1 MSISPLKYES
11 KILSNLANM
20 LKLSEKSD
28 DEILSEINEGNENK
42 VFEIDDD
49 VKQVVDLNKINCTC
63 EESKKKI
70 EECDKKK
77 FVYNYN
83 IETYR
88 VDFFLDICN
97 ALSRSN
103 YKPYLSEEGKKEI
116 VNGLRVRR
124 NSNLYKYVSFF
135 LSKERMNKERMDD
148 GKKVENIYHCFKCLK
163 SVLHICIDDDD
174 DSNNNNNNKMKT
186 TMYLKN
192 NNSITEQIENK
203 IENDILNEEN
213 SSLEKVNHRKGV
225 ISVSK
230 YKSELTSITRMSNEK
245 IMQTIL
251 EHTKDMGIKKD
262 TAKNIRSRN
271 DNKNDDG
278 HDDHHS
284 SNNINSN
291 LNNNSNNNNII
302 KKSKTYESVKVRNNY
317 YYNDDNDY
325 DNHIYENENVIDN
338 NNNIEPE
345 KRNIPKRT
353 VVHKKSSVQRKT
365 NVTNKKRLSQNK
377 SITRNSY
384 KKNDRIN
391 STCDVRASK
400 IKDTI
405 YEKKKRNVR
414 RSFEVNANR
423 RKRNTRQKGG
433 FSDEEGMKM
442 NDDNKIDDN
451 AQNNNNIDDNTQN
464 NNNIEDNTQIN
475 NNIEDN
481 TQNNNNI
488 NDNTQNN
495 NIEDNTQNNNSIND
509 NTQNNNNINDNTQNN
524 NKNDDNNLKDNITN
538 NILDDNGVPKE
549 VDNNCQNDINVH
561 NKESCKNDIYSSI
574 QINNTFNNTMINS
587 TSVEEENNIRN
598 EQNVISN
605 VISDT
610 NIYPYNLSNV
620 NNMKDPN
627 FNNNPEKEYIKDK
640 DLCDLPNDNI
650 TSNGDNIKN
659 KEIYKM
665 DYANKALLSNNT
677 NEKDYDYNESDN
689 ASYSTDDSKY
699 VKYLK
704 RKKKLQEQGKIII
717 DLNLFHGNS
726 VKTTNKR
733 DKEEKLQE
741 KLRMKQIKKLLDE
754 KQMVI
759 CKIEDI
765 AKKRNKKYVKAQVL
779 SKDSKIERAYFS
791 HKMKKFYNSKSSYFG
806 CGWSSNKKEWTPF
819 IHAPFFENQ
828 HNAIYK
834 NRNKKLYEEIYDT
847 LLHGRIHPDIKVVEL
862 KDHKHP
868 IRLCTPYNEDC
879 YSVVYTG
886 KKINATDDRVIF
898 GEYTG
903 YVANNKELS
912 QEKHQYM
919 FALAF
924 NKKVFNDRKHVVFI
938 NEVELDEEQNYP
950 SQVGSTV
957 MNKVK
962 AHEKNNINNTN
973 IYNSPHILNGN
984 NNINSNTTEETMSN
998 RKIDKIKP
1006 VSNVVMTDY
1015 NNINSYINKCKTNEN
1030 NKKSRDINN
1039 LIILPDNYTYAVDS
1053 SYMFNEM
1060 SLVNHYKTCSVFNN
1074 FDFRIN
1080 SEWQLVYLD
1089 GWPHIILTSIPG
1101 VEIHPGEE
1109 IFADFGFEWFEKVN
1123 DICLNEFI
1131 KNNYFYRLYKLN
1143 TSREIVFNGMD
1154 DIVEKY
1160 NLLKNHITC
1169 NICMHNVNTDG
1180 NNFIL
1185 CSGCNHVYHLKCVH
1199 KFNTEVNENYEW
1211 FCSGCLQFCFNIIK
1225 QKEFVDYIEKEN
1237 QKRFIQLLDD
1247 LNGDNLN
1254 TVNNEKKS
1262 NAVDSINNS
1271 NSTDNIDNSNSIDN
1285 INNSN
1290 STDNINNSNS
1300 TDNINNSNSTDNI
1313 NNSNSIDNI
1322 HNSNSI
1328 DNIDNKDNLDNPN
1341 NSNISFG
1348 VNNSN
1353 ISYSTNNSNISYGVN
1368 NSNISYGVNNSNIS
1382 YGVNNSNISYS
1393 ANNSNISCSANN
1405 SNNIDKTNN
1414 GNSLDNADN
1423 INDVNKINKSNE
1435 IVIKDVNNNN
1445 FFSVE
1450 NNDKQKYLEG
1460 LENIRKL
1467 LQCKENI
1474 DDLFKNKEYVNS
1486 FLEKIDDEMNVFE
1499 NKRSEDESVKLDDL
1513 KHIFENSFELHLL
1526 IDYKKKLEDL
1536 LDSTEKV
1543 DSFLNDRNVL
1553 NTMKIRKRTLA
1564 FLMENK
1570 KYIDNF
1576 IQMNEEKNYTKI
1588 NDCEKNK
1595 KEEDINENTTCRQ
1608 VEKLED
1614 RIIQNNHNNQL
1625 TNPEY
1630 CSTLKGEEDKSVSLI
1645 DNKSMYERVDNHSIC
1660 NEINSCISSTYEK
1673 TLYNKSNNIIRNL
1686 KEMKKYEK
1694 ECQNNNNYSNMYCSY
1709 MMKLS
1714 KKILGFPL
1722 IKDFSKG
1729 LSTLEPS
1736 LPLNDHL
1743 KKLSVCTNCYS
1754 KHHDLAKAIICRV
1767 TKMHFEAN
1775 YNDYLTDEDL
1785 FKTSSEFIQSVIRE
1799 LANTV
1804 KEYRKKELNRVYLQH
1819 ATENDSMILDRVNKD
1834 MNLELNYNNVTPTRT
1849 SIHNGSCTKTNKEYN
1864 ESFYKIMSPS
1874 FNNDTVEKSNIITQE
1889 NNHILN
1895 NQIVHL
1901 AEEQVGNC
1909 EYQNKEVI
1917 DCGTKEHMNEK
1928 INDHSI
1934 EEKCHDDCYSKDMH
1948 ILYKNTFLP
1957 REEIDNCSI
1966 EKMKDQHEENDILK
1980 DLRKDTL
1987 NDTLNDMSKDMS
1999 KDMSNDM
2006 SKDMSN
2012 DMSNDVS
2019 NDVSNDLDDKKND
2032 LKSYEKPCKL
2042 NNFIPLIG
2050 VELGKTKFQRE
2061 FTNGTFV
2068 GTVTEQIKDENN
2080 NNFFVVTY
2088 EDGDVEWITPSFLFQ
2103 EILKQSTNNT
2113 TYPLASTFKDIFY
2126 EDFKKDIKL
2135 NNHSYELKIEKK
2147 KRKSMFEYVPNNNV
2161 TKRQRHAYEENLLK
2175 KKNTNQEVNTS
2186 RRSLSKVKNVEF
2198 NDSLRK
2204 TRKRTMSTG

>member
-28 DEILSEINEGNENK
+28 DEILSEINQGNENK

-83 IETYR
+83 IETYG

-116 VNGLRVRR
+116 MNGLRVRR

-163 SVLHICIDDDD
+163 SVLHICIDDE
-174 DSNNNNNNKMKT
+174 DSNNNNNNNNKIKT
-186 TMYLKN
+186 ALYLKN

-203 IENDILNEEN
+203 IENDILNEQN

-230 YKSELTSITRMSNEK
+230 YKSELTSITRMSNEI

-262 TAKNIRSRN
+262 TTKNIQSRN
-271 DNKNDDG
+271 DNKNDHGDE
-278 HDDHHS
+278 DDHRT
-284 SNNINSN
+284 NNINSN
-291 LNNNSNNNNII
+291 MKNSNNNNNNNII

-317 YYNDDNDY
+317 YYNDDHDY
-325 DNHIYENENVIDN
+325 DNHIYQTENVIDN
-338 NNNIEPE
+338 NNTEPT

-353 VVHKKSSVQRKT
+353 VVQKKSYVQRKT
-365 NVTNKKRLSQNK
+365 NITNKKRISQNK
-377 SITRNSY
+377 PVTRNSY

-391 STCDVRASK
+391 TTCDVRASK

-405 YEKKKRNVR
+405 YEKKKKKVR

-423 RKRNTRQKGG
+423 RKRGAGQKGV

-442 NDDNKIDDN
+442 DNDNKIDDN
-451 AQNNNNIDDNTQN
+451 TLNNNKIDGNISDNNKIDDNKIDGNTPNNNKIDDNT
-464 NNNIEDNTQIN
+464 
-475 NNIEDN
+475 
-481 TQNNNNI
+481 
-488 NDNTQNN
+488 
-495 NIEDNTQNNNSIND
+495 
-509 NTQNNNNINDNTQNN
+509 
-524 NKNDDNNLKDNITN
+524 LKDNITN
-538 NILDDNGVPKE
+538 NILDDNAVPKE
-549 VDNNCQNDINVH
+549 VDNNCENDKNVH
-561 NKESCKNDIYSSI
+561 NKESCRNDIYSSI
-574 QINNTFNNTMINS
+574 QISNTYNNTMINS
-587 TSVEEENNIRN
+587 TFVEEKNI
-598 EQNVISN
+598 ISN
-605 VISDT
+605 IMDNT
-610 NIYPYNLSNV
+610 NIYPYNLCNV
-620 NNMKDPN
+620 NNMEDPN
-627 FNNNPEKEYIKDK
+627 LSNNPEKEYIKENH
-640 DLCDLPNDNI
+640 LCDLPNDII
-650 TSNGDNIKN
+650 TSNGEDIKN

-665 DYANKALLSNNT
+665 DHPNKALLSNNT

-704 RKKKLQEQGKIII
+704 KKKKLQEQGKIII
-717 DLNLFHGNS
+717 DLNLFNGNS

-919 FALAF
+919 FALTF

-938 NEVELDEEQNYP
+938 NEVELDEEQNY
-950 SQVGSTV
+950 SSHVVSNV

-984 NNINSNTTEETMSN
+984 NNNNINSNTTEETMSN

-1006 VSNVVMTDY
+1006 VSNVIIPDY
-1015 NNINSYINKCKTNEN
+1015 NNLNSYINKCKTNEH

-1101 VEIHPGEE
+1101 VEINPGEE

-1143 TSREIVFNGMD
+1143 TSREILFNGME

-1211 FCSGCLQFCFNIIK
+1211 FCSSCLQFCFNIIK

-1247 LNGDNLN
+1247 LNGDNLD

-1262 NAVDSINNS
+1262 DALDKLNNY
-1271 NSTDNIDNSNSIDN
+1271 NCVG
-1285 INNSN
+1285 
-1290 STDNINNSNS
+1290 
-1300 TDNINNSNSTDNI
+1300 NI

-1322 HNSNSI
+1322 
-1328 DNIDNKDNLDNPN
+1328 DNRDGLDNPN
-1341 NSNISFG
+1341 NSNISYG
-1348 VNNSN
+1348 VKNSNISYDANNSN
-1353 ISYSTNNSNISYGVN
+1353 ISYDANNSNISYG
-1368 NSNISYGVNNSNIS
+1368 
-1382 YGVNNSNISYS
+1382 
-1393 ANNSNISCSANN
+1393 
-1405 SNNIDKTNN
+1405 
-1414 GNSLDNADN
+1414 
-1423 INDVNKINKSNE
+1423 KS
-1435 IVIKDVNNNN
+1435 
-1445 FFSVE
+1445 
-1450 NNDKQKYLEG
+1450 
-1460 LENIRKL
+1460 
-1467 LQCKENI
+1467 
-1474 DDLFKNKEYVNS
+1474 
-1486 FLEKIDDEMNVFE
+1486 
-1499 NKRSEDESVKLDDL
+1499 
-1513 KHIFENSFELHLL
+1513 
-1526 IDYKKKLEDL
+1526 
-1536 LDSTEKV
+1536 
-1543 DSFLNDRNVL
+1543 
-1553 NTMKIRKRTLA
+1553 
-1564 FLMENK
+1564 
-1570 KYIDNF
+1570 
-1576 IQMNEEKNYTKI
+1576 
-1588 NDCEKNK
+1588 
-1595 KEEDINENTTCRQ
+1595 
-1608 VEKLED
+1608 
-1614 RIIQNNHNNQL
+1614 
-1625 TNPEY
+1625 
-1630 CSTLKGEEDKSVSLI
+1630 
-1645 DNKSMYERVDNHSIC
+1645 
-1660 NEINSCISSTYEK
+1660 
-1673 TLYNKSNNIIRNL
+1673 
-1686 KEMKKYEK
+1686 
-1694 ECQNNNNYSNMYCSY
+1694 
-1709 MMKLS
+1709 
-1714 KKILGFPL
+1714 
-1722 IKDFSKG
+1722 
-1729 LSTLEPS
+1729 
-1736 LPLNDHL
+1736 
-1743 KKLSVCTNCYS
+1743 
-1754 KHHDLAKAIICRV
+1754 
-1767 TKMHFEAN
+1767 
-1775 YNDYLTDEDL
+1775 
-1785 FKTSSEFIQSVIRE
+1785 
-1799 LANTV
+1799 
-1804 KEYRKKELNRVYLQH
+1804 
-1819 ATENDSMILDRVNKD
+1819 
-1834 MNLELNYNNVTPTRT
+1834 
-1849 SIHNGSCTKTNKEYN
+1849 
-1864 ESFYKIMSPS
+1864 
-1874 FNNDTVEKSNIITQE
+1874 
-1889 NNHILN
+1889 
-1895 NQIVHL
+1895 
-1901 AEEQVGNC
+1901 
-1909 EYQNKEVI
+1909 
-1917 DCGTKEHMNEK
+1917 
-1928 INDHSI
+1928 
-1934 EEKCHDDCYSKDMH
+1934 
-1948 ILYKNTFLP
+1948 
-1957 REEIDNCSI
+1957 
-1966 EKMKDQHEENDILK
+1966 
-1980 DLRKDTL
+1980 
-1987 NDTLNDMSKDMS
+1987 
-1999 KDMSNDM
+1999 
-2006 SKDMSN
+2006 
-2012 DMSNDVS
+2012 
-2019 NDVSNDLDDKKND
+2019 
-2032 LKSYEKPCKL
+2032 CKL

-2161 TKRQRHAYEENLLK
+2161 TKRQRHAFEENHI
-2175 KKNTNQEVNTS
+2175 V
-2186 RRSLSKVKNVEF
+2186 F
-2198 NDSLRK
+2198 N
-2204 TRKRTMSTG
+2204 MYI

>member
-1 MSISPLKYES
+1 M
-11 KILSNLANM
+11 
-20 LKLSEKSD
+20 
-28 DEILSEINEGNENK
+28 
-42 VFEIDDD
+42 
-49 VKQVVDLNKINCTC
+49 
-63 EESKKKI
+63 
-70 EECDKKK
+70 
-77 FVYNYN
+77 
-83 IETYR
+83 
-88 VDFFLDICN
+88 
-97 ALSRSN
+97 
-103 YKPYLSEEGKKEI
+103 
-116 VNGLRVRR
+116 
-124 NSNLYKYVSFF
+124 
-135 LSKERMNKERMDD
+135 
-148 GKKVENIYHCFKCLK
+148 
-163 SVLHICIDDDD
+163 
-174 DSNNNNNNKMKT
+174 
-186 TMYLKN
+186 
-192 NNSITEQIENK
+192 
-203 IENDILNEEN
+203 
-213 SSLEKVNHRKGV
+213 
-225 ISVSK
+225 
-230 YKSELTSITRMSNEK
+230 
-245 IMQTIL
+245 
-251 EHTKDMGIKKD
+251 
-262 TAKNIRSRN
+262 
-271 DNKNDDG
+271 
-278 HDDHHS
+278 
-284 SNNINSN
+284 
-291 LNNNSNNNNII
+291 
-302 KKSKTYESVKVRNNY
+302 
-317 YYNDDNDY
+317 
-325 DNHIYENENVIDN
+325 
-338 NNNIEPE
+338 
-345 KRNIPKRT
+345 
-353 VVHKKSSVQRKT
+353 
-365 NVTNKKRLSQNK
+365 
-377 SITRNSY
+377 
-384 KKNDRIN
+384 
-391 STCDVRASK
+391 
-400 IKDTI
+400 
-405 YEKKKRNVR
+405 
-414 RSFEVNANR
+414 
-423 RKRNTRQKGG
+423 
-433 FSDEEGMKM
+433 
-442 NDDNKIDDN
+442 
-451 AQNNNNIDDNTQN
+451 
-464 NNNIEDNTQIN
+464 
-475 NNIEDN
+475 
-481 TQNNNNI
+481 
-488 NDNTQNN
+488 
-495 NIEDNTQNNNSIND
+495 
-509 NTQNNNNINDNTQNN
+509 
-524 NKNDDNNLKDNITN
+524 
-538 NILDDNGVPKE
+538 E
-549 VDNNCQNDINVH
+549 VDNNCENDKNVH
-561 NKESCKNDIYSSI
+561 NKESCRNDIYSSI
-574 QINNTFNNTMINS
+574 QISNTYNNTMINS
-587 TSVEEENNIRN
+587 TFVEEKNI
-598 EQNVISN
+598 ISN
-605 VISDT
+605 IMDNT
-610 NIYPYNLSNV
+610 NIYPYNLCNV
-620 NNMKDPN
+620 NNMEDPN
-627 FNNNPEKEYIKDK
+627 LSNNPEKEYIKENH
-640 DLCDLPNDNI
+640 LCDLPNDII
-650 TSNGDNIKN
+650 TSNGEDIKN

-665 DYANKALLSNNT
+665 DHPNKALLSNNT

-704 RKKKLQEQGKIII
+704 KKKKLQEQGKIII
-717 DLNLFHGNS
+717 DLNLFNGNS

-919 FALAF
+919 FALTF

-938 NEVELDEEQNYP
+938 NEVELDEEQNY
-950 SQVGSTV
+950 SSHVVSNV

-984 NNINSNTTEETMSN
+984 NNNNINSNTTEETMSN

-1006 VSNVVMTDY
+1006 VSNVIIPDY
-1015 NNINSYINKCKTNEN
+1015 NNLNSYINKCKTNEH

-1101 VEIHPGEE
+1101 VEINPGEE

-1143 TSREIVFNGMD
+1143 TSREILFNGME

-1211 FCSGCLQFCFNIIK
+1211 FCSSCLQFCFNIIK

-1247 LNGDNLN
+1247 LNGDNLD

-1262 NAVDSINNS
+1262 DALDKLNNY
-1271 NSTDNIDNSNSIDN
+1271 NCVG
-1285 INNSN
+1285 
-1290 STDNINNSNS
+1290 
-1300 TDNINNSNSTDNI
+1300 NI

-1322 HNSNSI
+1322 
-1328 DNIDNKDNLDNPN
+1328 DNRDGLDNPN
-1341 NSNISFG
+1341 NSNIS
-1348 VNNSN
+1348 
-1353 ISYSTNNSNISYGVN
+1353 Y
-1368 NSNISYGVNNSNIS
+1368 
-1382 YGVNNSNISYS
+1382 
-1393 ANNSNISCSANN
+1393 
-1405 SNNIDKTNN
+1405 
-1414 GNSLDNADN
+1414 
-1423 INDVNKINKSNE
+1423 DVN
-1435 IVIKDVNNNN
+1435 DNNL
-1445 FFSVE
+1445 FPVE
-1450 NNDKQKYLEG
+1450 NNDKQKYLEV

-1486 FLEKIDDEMNVFE
+1486 FLEKIDDEMNMFE

-1536 LDSTEKV
+1536 LESTEKV
-1543 DSFLNDRNVL
+1543 DSFLNDKNVL
-1553 NTMKIRKRTLA
+1553 NTMKIRKRTLS

-1576 IQMNEEKNYTKI
+1576 IQMNEEKDYAKI
-1588 NDCEKNK
+1588 NECEKK
-1595 KEEDINENTTCRQ
+1595 KEEDIIHNTTCRK

-1614 RIIQNNHNNQL
+1614 RIIQNSHNNQL
-1625 TNPEY
+1625 ANPEY

-1645 DNKSMYERVDNHSIC
+1645 DNKSMCERVDNHSIC
-1660 NEINSCISSTYEK
+1660 NEVNSSISSTYEK

-1686 KEMKKYEK
+1686 KEMKKYER
-1694 ECQNNNNYSNMYCSY
+1694 ECQNNNSYSNMYCSY

-1743 KKLSVCTNCYS
+1743 KKLSVCSNCYS

-1834 MNLELNYNNVTPTRT
+1834 MSLELNYNNVTPTRT
-1849 SIHNGSCTKTNKEYN
+1849 SIHNCSCTKTNKEYN
-1864 ESFYKIMSPS
+1864 ESFYKIVSPS
-1874 FNNDTVEKSNIITQE
+1874 FNNDTVEKSNIIIQE
-1889 NNHILN
+1889 NNHIRN
-1895 NQIVHL
+1895 NEILQL
-1901 AEEQVGNC
+1901 GEEEVGNYEC
-1909 EYQNKEVI
+1909 QNKEVI
-1917 DCGTKEHMNEK
+1917 GSDTKEHTNER
-1928 INDHSI
+1928 INDQTS
-1934 EEKCHDDCYSKDMH
+1934 EEKCHDDFYSKDMH

-1966 EKMKDQHEENDILK
+1966 EKINDVEEKKMTHQHEENDILK
-1980 DLRKDTL
+1980 DVI
-1987 NDTLNDMSKDMS
+1987 NDTLNDMSNDVPN
-1999 KDMSNDM
+1999 DMSNDVPNG
-2006 SKDMSN
+2006 MSN
-2012 DMSNDVS
+2012 DVPNDISNDVPNDISNDVS
-2019 NDVSNDLDDKKND
+2019 NDVPNDVSNDISNDVSNDVPNDVSNDVPNDVSNDVPNDVPNDTSITNLYEQKND
-2032 LKSYEKPCKL
+2032 LNSYEKSCKL

-2161 TKRQRHAYEENLLK
+2161 TKRQRHAFEENVLK
-2175 KKNTNQEVNTS
+2175 KKNTHQEVNTS
-2186 RRSLSKVKNVEF
+2186 RRSLSKLKNVVF
-2198 NDSLRK
+2198 NDSLKK
-2204 TRKRTMSTG
+2204 TRKRTMSTS